1 MMNVLDLEARQ
12 WMREEHMRAT
22 APKALALAERIL
34 EAAGELDATM
44 EDIEGAK
51 RYLDCWESEFR
62 EGTTAQTIRA
72 YRKDFLEGPRAE
84 EAMRC
89 VSEWRQSEERRRGRP
104 G

>member
-1 MMNVLDLEARQ
+1 MPRMTVLDLEARQ

-34 EAAGELDATM
+34 EAAGELGATM
-44 EDIEGAK
+44 KDIEDAQ

-62 EGTTAQTIRA
+62 EGTEAQTIRA

-84 EAMRC
+84 EAMR
-89 VSEWRQSEERRRGRP
+89 RRFSWIFLIDLI
-104 G
+104 

>member
-12 WMREEHMRAT
+12 WMREEHMRAA
-22 APKALALAERIL
+22 APKALELAERIL
-34 EAAGELDATM
+34 EAAGELGATM
-44 EDIEGAK
+44 KDIEDAQ
-51 RYLDCWESEFR
+51 RYLDCWVTEFR
-62 EGTTAQTIRA
+62 DETDAQTIRA
-72 YRKDFLEGPRAE
+72 YRRDCLEGPRAE